1 VTAIQKTLFWAAAV
15 ALFILALVLF
25 NDVLL
30 PFVAG
35 MALAYLLDPVADRLC
50 AWGLPRALATSV
62 ALAAALMVLVGAVFL
77 IVPVLEAQ
85 LARLFTQLPEII
97 ERLWASLSATAARIS
112 SQFAPDEV
120 DEARAAVMGASEK
133 VIGGALAVIQGVWSS
148 GLALVNLI
156 GLVVVTP
163 VVAWYLLRDW
173 DRIVEAVDG
182 WLPRDHAP
190 VIREEAR
197 IIDRTLAGFVRGQ
210 AMVCLILGAVY
221 AVALELAGLDYG
233 LVVGLVAGLIS
244 FIPYIGAI
252 VGLVASVGLAYAQTG
267 EVALMAVVGAIF
279 VAGQAIEGNF
289 LTPKLV
295 GGKVGLHPVWLMFA
309 LSAFGTLFGFVGLLV
324 AVPAAAV
331 IGVFGRF
338 LIERYKAGS
347 LYRGSAEWQAEAAA
361 DSEQPEEEQ
370 EGEQEEE
377 QK

>member
-1 VTAIQKTLFWAAAV
+1 MTAVQKTLFWAAAV

-62 ALAAALMVLVGAVFL
+62 ALAAALVVLVGALFL

-120 DEARAAVMGASEK
+120 DKARAAVMGASEK

-190 VIREEAR
+190 VIREQVR

-221 AVALELAGLDYG
+221 AIALELAGLDYG

-244 FIPYIGAI
+244 FIPYVGAI
-252 VGLVASVGLAYAQTG
+252 VGLLASVGLAYAQTG

-279 VAGQAIEGNF
+279 VVGQAIEGNF

-295 GGKVGLHPVWLMFA
+295 GEQVGLHAVWILFA
-309 LSAFGTLFGFVGLLV
+309 LLAGGSLFGFTGILL
-324 AVPAAAV
+324 AVPVAAV
-331 IGVFGRF
+331 IGVLIRF
-338 LIERYKAGS
+338 ALGHYLQSALFLGGGGGEGGKGGAGD
-347 LYRGSAEWQAEAAA
+347 E
-361 DSEQPEEEQ
+361 
-370 EGEQEEE
+370 
-377 QK
+377 